1 MICAAWASF
10 ENEHLGRPQEG
21 KGGWGRKNATAGKEK
36 ERRRMFFEGLYEEI
50 LGDVYAWIR
59 S

>member
-1 MICAAWASF
+1 MSIWISRRR
-10 ENEHLGRPQEG
+10 E